1 MHSSPNILRS
11 SVIGCVSKYEPTKRG
26 VMKECFVLKQRFF
39 GKKRVILLHNIRFT
53 AETGKRQTKYGRGL
67 KKSHRKLST
76 SKWNFFPKK
85 RHSKSWSE
93 KFFFRPPKLGAK
105 SPPMN

>member
-26 VMKECFVLKQRFF
+26 VMKKCFVLKQRFF

-67 KKSHRKLST
+67 KKVIGNCRRQNGIFFLKNVIRKVGPRNSFSVPPNSAPSL
-76 SKWNFFPKK
+76 
-85 RHSKSWSE
+85 
-93 KFFFRPPKLGAK
+93 RP
-105 SPPMN
+105 